1 MTVDSK
7 KNGVVFARVT
17 HKATGTRSA
26 RTGWE
31 YGLSNGARM
40 FLSED
45 ILCLGKWY
53 FFEMKLDVCKNLAY
67 VSHSLVDT
75 AKGASIAED
84 IQLMKKLSHDVT
96 KMWNQLEATD
106 RQILMRSCGIILTGA
121 GAASAGIGGAA
132 TMLGAETVLAGLTG
146 GLSLVIGGVLGGLTY
161 LQYEERVAAL
171 KTQDDLLKRFRTR
184 RALFARAMIRQ
195 MPSKYEHLQSFDP
208 QINSIVTRCKSMI
221 KDFDFQQLISDT
233 DDNFAYACS

>member
-1 MTVDSK
+1 
-7 KNGVVFARVT
+7 
-17 HKATGTRSA
+17 
-26 RTGWE
+26 
-31 YGLSNGARM
+31 
-40 FLSED
+40 
-45 ILCLGKWY
+45 
-53 FFEMKLDVCKNLAY
+53 
-67 VSHSLVDT
+67 
-75 AKGASIAED
+75 
-84 IQLMKKLSHDVT
+84 
-96 KMWNQLEATD
+96 
-106 RQILMRSCGIILTGA
+106 MRSCGIILTGA

-161 LQYEERVAAL
+161 LQYEERVDAL
-171 KTQDDLLKRFRTR
+171 KAQDALLNRFRTR